1 MAYLCSELPLET
13 GTLVLVNL
21 TGKVKDTNEPLETT
35 VEEEA
40 KALGIYDPS
49 RRYEPR
55 LISVGEGWVIPGIDE
70 ALKQASVGEKI
81 SIDIPPEKAFGQRDA
96 AKIRLIP
103 LRKFGEKAQEI
114 SVGDEVEYEGRV
126 GIVRF
131 VGSGRVQV
139 DFNHRLAGKVLT
151 YTIEVVKKLE
161 DPMEKVL
168 HLTKRWINLDEKKIL
183 ATIEDKTVK
192 IQLPEE
198 TYLFEGLQISKRGI
212 SKDIFKYLPE
222 IEKVIFI
229 EEYRSEKKREE
240 KSQEAK
246 ASEKPE
252 EQEKKEVK

>member
-1 MAYLCSELPLET
+1 MAYLCSNLPLET

-35 VEEEA
+35 VEEDA

-81 SIDIPPEKAFGQRDA
+81 NIDIPPEKAFGQRDA
-96 AKIRLIP
+96 AKVKLIP

-126 GIVRF
+126 GVVRL

-151 YTIEVVKKLE
+151 YAIEVVKKLE
-161 DPMEKVL
+161 EPLEKVIL
-168 HLTKRWINLDEKKIL
+168 ITRRWINVDEKKIV
-183 ATIEDKTVK
+183 ATIENKTVK

-212 SKDIFKYLPE
+212 SRDIFKYLPD
-222 IEKVIFI
+222 IEKVTFV
-229 EEYRSEKKREE
+229 EEYRSEKKKEE
-240 KSQEAK
+240 KPQEVK
-246 ASEKPE
+246 ASEKTE
-252 EQEKKEVK
+252 NQETKTA